1 MNAEVNELRD
11 SARQVMDGAGLAA
24 AEDSTWPLVAELGWL
39 MVTVPEDL
47 GGLGMGLDAA
57 CALHLEMGRGLATVP
72 CLSALL
78 GIEALSGSD
87 SALKDT
93 HLERL
98 MTGEEFI
105 AVALAEPSV
114 PVARVDGDKLAGTLQ
129 AVPSA
134 DRADFILVSADDG
147 ELLTLVSKAAVK
159 LVEQATWDKTRRLF
173 DVELDGVA
181 IDDSLVLAR
190 GDAAK
195 ALLEKLA
202 VHRDFALAADAVGG
216 AAALLEMTV
225 EYLQTRRQFGRPL
238 ALFQAL
244 KHRCA
249 DLTTH
254 VEAAEALLMANLD
267 LLAAGGD
274 ATALA
279 CAAKELSAGTYTLV
293 ADESLQLHGGI
304 GMTSEHDCH
313 LFLKRAMLDEHLGR
327 GQGAY
332 AELLADGL
340 LANAP
345 R

>member
-24 AEDSTWPLVAELGWL
+24 AEESTWPLVAELGWL
-39 MVTVPEDL
+39 MVTVPEEL

-57 CALHLEMGRGLATVP
+57 CALHLEMGRGLASVP

-78 GIEALSGSD
+78 GIEALSGSG
-87 SALKDT
+87 SALAQSL
-93 HLERL
+93 LESL
-98 MTGEEFI
+98 MTGEDYI
-105 AVALAEPSV
+105 AVALAEPA
-114 PVARVDGDKLAGTLQ
+114 VAVTSAGGTLSGTLQ

-134 DRADFILVSADDG
+134 DRASYFLVAADDG
-147 ELLTLVSKAAVK
+147 ELLALVASDAVA
-159 LVEQATWDKTRRLF
+159 VSEQPTWDRTRRLYA
-173 DVELDGVA
+173 VALDGVA
-181 IDDSLVLAR
+181 IDESLVLAR
-190 GDAAK
+190 GDAARE
-195 ALLEKLA
+195 LLAKLA

-225 EYLQTRRQFGRPL
+225 EYLKTRRQYGRPL

-249 DLTTH
+249 DLKVH
-254 VEAAEALLMANLD
+254 VEAAEALLLANLD

-332 AELLADGL
+332 AALLADRL
-340 LANAP
+340 LAAAA